1 VLVNSLKTKFGV
13 PILSKCGFNLSAES
27 INAPLD
33 ALNVT

>member
-1 VLVNSLKTKFGV
+1 V

-27 INAPLD
+27 INAPLY